1 MGVFGTERENAFDTT
16 MDLPLHVLR
25 TYFRDTAF
33 PLVQHHVETYNDMI
47 DNQIPNFIRASNP
60 HELELPG
67 GRYIR
72 VFVGGRD
79 GTDLKW
85 VPPTEDGFAVMPH
98 TCRLENKTYELT
110 LIATLEI
117 EYVTP
122 APITKIFKDV
132 EIGRIPLMLRS
143 NFCYLSRV
151 DGFEHGECKYELG
164 GYFIID
170 GAEKVLLTQETLGN
184 NMFYSGKRRV
194 VPKEPTE
201 YNFEDPAAFD
211 EKEEFYTGIR
221 SVSEDASRGPYSHF
235 LVLPPQNSFNEKD
248 SRLGQD
254 KRLAVITLA
263 GFSNPVPVLSV
274 FRALGVATDKE
285 LYDLMLI
292 GVIPKDRAQ
301 YDDLFYQLVLSHE
314 RLLQESEKTDL
325 EILAIE
331 THTRSKSEV
340 VRILHD
346 RVFPH
351 VPNDADTGKTFR
363 RKAYHLGIMLKMTFD
378 VVLNGVSTDRDNL
391 AFKRFQSSG
400 GLFFV
405 EFRRIFRET
414 SKSMLLD
421 LDKKVNQFERKLYEG
436 DKLANAFQPENVNR
450 FWKHYRLMN
459 EFLKSFKGAW
469 GGQDGIAQELS
480 RMSYAGVISH
490 LRRTNLPMDRTSNK
504 KEPRRFHA
512 SQFGLL
518 CPVDSPDGRNIGYI
532 KSLSIL
538 AQIST
543 AVPSS
548 RVQQV
553 LDASKHVKS
562 IDLVTPALWDPR
574 WTPVFLNSV
583 LVGVTNTPE
592 ELHRLLV
599 TTRREGGLNMSVS
612 LCWNRLDN
620 KYTITCDAGRP
631 IRPVYREG
639 TTAPDIAGKRW
650 SEILNHL
657 DYLDAAET
665 NTVRL
670 SFSFHPTRQSELH
683 TSFNLSALTGLIPF
697 ADHNPGT
704 RNAFAIAQ
712 TKQTC
717 SWYHTNYRKRFDTI
731 AIMLCNPQKP
741 LTQTWM
747 YNEIMGV
754 GGCMP
759 YGENVIVAITT
770 YGGHNQEDSV
780 MLNGTSMAR
789 GMFQSLYTHSY
800 DFAEALL
807 EPSSNREVDPLSRPH
822 TEFANVVTDPDM
834 KRKEDMDYTQLD
846 AEGIIKLGTVVSEKT
861 VLVGIRSPVL
871 DAAGEVKR
879 YNDVSA
885 FPKKGQ
891 RGRVDGIYRYTTREG
906 VHGVKI
912 RIVEERF
919 PEIGDKLGSRHSQ
932 KGTCGLILP
941 EEDMPFTARGVR
953 PDILFNPHA
962 LPTRMTIGQWI
973 ESSVGKVATK
983 MGAFIDGTPFTTS
996 GRAQTVRDMLREL
1009 KFEPYGSEVLYNGFT
1024 GEQMEVDIFMG
1035 STYYQRM
1042 KHMVEDKINYRTSGS
1057 MTLLTHQPLEGRAD
1071 GGGLRVGEMERD
1083 ALISHGVSK
1092 FLEESFME
1100 RSDASTLQFNK
1111 ETGQF
1116 DTSRDMIDVPWASS
1130 LYVSELKACHV
1141 SVNIKTT

>member
-1 MGVFGTERENAFDTT
+1 

-25 TYFRDTAF
+25 TYFKDNAF
-33 PLVQHHVETYNDMI
+33 PLVQHHVETYNDMV
-47 DNQIPNFIRASNP
+47 DTQIPNFIKASNP
-60 HELELPG
+60 QELELPD

-79 GTDLKW
+79 GTELKW
-85 VPPTEDGFAVMPH
+85 TPPTETGFAVMPH
-98 TCRLENKTYELT
+98 ACRLENKTYELT
-110 LIATLEI
+110 LTATLEI
-117 EYVTP
+117 EYLTP
-122 APITKIFKDV
+122 AVVTKVFKNI

-143 NFCYLSRV
+143 RYCYLSRV

-170 GAEKVLLTQETLGN
+170 GAEKVLLTQESLGN
-184 NMFYSGKRRV
+184 NMFYSGIRV
-194 VPKEPTE
+194 ATSRGEIE
-201 YNFEDPAAFD
+201 NDFEKTPSFA

-235 LVLPPQNSFNEKD
+235 LIIPPKNAYNEKET
-248 SRLGQD
+248 RLGQD
-254 KRLAVITLA
+254 KRLAIITLA
-263 GFSNPVPVLSV
+263 GFRNPVPLLSV
-274 FRALGVATDKE
+274 FRALGVSTDKD
-285 LYDLMLI
+285 LYDITFI
-292 GVIPKDRAQ
+292 GVLEKDRTR
-301 YDDLFYQLVLSHE
+301 YDDLFYQIVLSHE
-314 RLLQESEKTDL
+314 RLLQETEKTDL
-325 EILAIE
+325 DILVSE

-340 VRILHD
+340 VRNLHE
-346 RVFPH
+346 RIFPH
-351 VPNDADTGKTFR
+351 VANDADAGKTFR
-363 RKAYHLGIMLKMTFD
+363 RKAYHLGIMLKMTMD
-378 VVLNGVSTDRDNL
+378 VVLTRTVTDRDNL
-391 AFKRFQSSG
+391 AYKRFQSSG
-400 GLFFV
+400 ALFFV
-405 EFRRIFRET
+405 EFRRIFREI

-450 FWKHYRLMN
+450 YWKNYRLMN

-480 RMSYAGVISH
+480 RMSYAGTISH

-532 KSLSIL
+532 KSLSVL

-543 AVPSS
+543 AIPTEQV
-548 RVQQV
+548 RNV
-553 LDASKHVKS
+553 LDKSK
-562 IDLVTPALWDPR
+562 LVLPLDRIQTALWDPR
-574 WTPVFLNSV
+574 WTPIYLNS
-583 LVGVTNTPE
+583 
-592 ELHRLLV
+592 ELLGTSDKAEDLHTYLLGL
-599 TTRREGGLNMSVS
+599 RRSGALNMSVS
-612 LCWNRLDN
+612 LSWNRLN
-620 KYTITCDAGRP
+620 NVYTIVCDAGRP

-639 TTAPDIAGKRW
+639 TSAANISGKGW
-650 SEILNHL
+650 SEILKHL
-657 DYLDAAET
+657 DYIDAAET
-665 NTVRL
+665 DTIRL

-683 TSFNLSALTGLIPF
+683 TSFNLSALTCLIPF

-759 YGENVIVAITT
+759 YGENVLVAITT

-780 MLNGTSMAR
+780 MLNESSMGR

-800 DFAEALL
+800 DFAENML
-807 EPSSNREVDPLSRPH
+807 DPDTQTH
-822 TEFANVVTDPDM
+822 TEFANVVTDPEM

-871 DAAGEVKR
+871 DAKGEVKR

-891 RGRVDGIYRYTTREG
+891 RGRVDGIYRYSTPEG
-906 VHGVKI
+906 LHGVKI

-919 PEIGDKLGSRHSQ
+919 PVIGDKLGSRHSQ

-941 EEDMPFTARGVR
+941 EQDMPFTARGVR

-973 ESSVGKVATK
+973 ESVVGKIALK
-983 MGAFIDGTPFTTS
+983 MGVFIDGTPFTTS
-996 GRAQTVRDMLREL
+996 GRAQTVRDMLREM
-1009 KFEPYGSEVLYNGFT
+1009 KFEPYGSEVLYNGLT
-1024 GEQMEVDIFMG
+1024 GEQMEADIYMG

-1057 MTLLTHQPLEGRAD
+1057 KTLLTRQPLEGRAD

-1092 FLEESFME
+1092 FLEESFMD

-1116 DTSRDMIDVPWASS
+1116 DTSQDMIDVPWSAS
-1130 LYVSELKACHV
+1130 LYVNELKSCHV
-1141 SVNIKTT
+1141 SVNIKTA

>member
-1 MGVFGTERENAFDTT
+1 MSVFGGERENAFDTI

-25 TYFRDTAF
+25 TYFKDNAF
-33 PLVQHHVETYNDMI
+33 PLVQHHIETYNDMI
-47 DNQIPNFIRASNP
+47 DTQIPNFIRASNP
-60 HELELPG
+60 HELELPD

-79 GTDLKW
+79 GTELKW
-85 VPPTEDGFAVMPH
+85 TSPTDAGFAVMPH
-98 TCRLENKTYELT
+98 ACRLENTTYELT
-110 LIATLEI
+110 LTATLEI

-122 APITKIFKDV
+122 SVITKVFKDI

-143 NFCYLSRV
+143 KYCYLSRV
-151 DGFEHGECKYELG
+151 DGYEHGECKYELG

-170 GAEKVLLTQETLGN
+170 GAEKVLLTQEALGN
-184 NMFYSGKRRV
+184 NMFYSGKRS
-194 VPKEPTE
+194 PQAKGEAE
-201 YNFEDPAAFD
+201 YEFEDTVQSAGQ
-211 EKEEFYTGIR
+211 EEFYTGIR

-235 LVLPPQNSFNEKD
+235 LVIPPQNAYNEKEE
-248 SRLGQD
+248 RLGQD

-263 GFSNPVPVLSV
+263 GFKHPVPLLSV
-274 FRALGVATDKE
+274 FRALGVSTDKD
-285 LYDLMLI
+285 LYDITLL
-292 GVIPKDRAQ
+292 GVIERDRAQ
-301 YDDLFYQLVLSHE
+301 YDDLFFQLVLSHE
-314 RLLQESEKTDL
+314 RLLRESEKTDL
-325 EILAIE
+325 EILALE

-340 VRILHD
+340 VRTLHEK
-346 RVFPH
+346 VFPH
-351 VPNDADTGKTFR
+351 VDNDADAGKTFR
-363 RKAYHLGIMLKMTFD
+363 RKAYHLGLMLKMTMD
-378 VVLNGVSTDRDNL
+378 LILTGTPTDRDNL
-391 AFKRFQSSG
+391 AYKRFQSSG

-414 SKSMLLD
+414 SKGMLLD

-436 DKLANAFQPENVNR
+436 EKLATTFQPENVNR
-450 FWKHYRLMN
+450 YWKNYRLMN

-480 RMSYAGVISH
+480 RMSYAGTISH

-543 AVPSS
+543 SVPSATVKTVVES
-548 RVQQV
+548 SKLVIP
-553 LDASKHVKS
+553 LDRIS
-562 IDLVTPALWDPR
+562 TPLWDPR
-574 WTPVFLNSV
+574 WTPVYINSE
-583 LVGVTNTPE
+583 LVGASDE
-592 ELHRLLV
+592 GEKLHAFLLGM
-599 TTRREGGLNMSVS
+599 RRSGKLNMSVS
-612 LCWNRLDN
+612 LSWNRLN
-620 KYTITCDAGRP
+620 NTYTIMCDGGRP

-639 TTAPDIAGKRW
+639 TTSVDILGKGW

-657 DYLDAAET
+657 DYIDAAET
-665 NTVRL
+665 DTLRL
-670 SFSFHPTRQSELH
+670 SFSFHPTHRSELH
-683 TSFNLSALTGLIPF
+683 TSFTLSALTCLIPF

-759 YGENVIVAITT
+759 YGENVLVAITT

-780 MLNGTSMAR
+780 MINGSSMGR
-789 GMFQSLYTHSY
+789 GLFQSLYIHSY
-800 DFAEALL
+800 DFAESML
-807 EPSSNREVDPLSRPH
+807 DPDTHTH
-822 TEFANVVTDPDM
+822 TEVANVVTDPDM

-846 AEGIIKLGTVVSEKT
+846 PEGIVRLGTLVTEKT

-871 DAAGEVKR
+871 DAKGEVKR

-891 RGRVDGIYRYTTREG
+891 LGRVDGIYKYSTREG
-906 VHGVKI
+906 LTGVKL

-919 PEIGDKLGSRHSQ
+919 PVIGDKLGSRHSQ

-941 EEDMPFTARGVR
+941 EDDMPFTARGVR

-973 ESSVGKVATK
+973 ESSVGKIALK
-983 MGAFIDGTPFTTS
+983 MGTFIDGTPFTTTK
-996 GRAQTVRDMLREL
+996 RAQSVRDMLRDM
-1009 KFEPYGSEVLYNGFT
+1009 KFEPYGSEVLYNGQT
-1024 GEQMEVDIFMG
+1024 GEQMEADIYMG

-1057 MTLLTHQPLEGRAD
+1057 KTLLTRQPLEGRAD

-1083 ALISHGVSK
+1083 ALVSHGVSK
-1092 FLEESFME
+1092 FIEESFME

-1116 DTSRDMIDVPWASS
+1116 DTSQDMVRVPWAAS
-1130 LYVSELKACHV
+1130 LYMSELKSCHV
-1141 SVNIKTT
+1141 SVNIKTE

>member
-1 MGVFGTERENAFDTT
+1 
-16 MDLPLHVLR
+16 
-25 TYFRDTAF
+25 
-33 PLVQHHVETYNDMI
+33 MI

-98 TCRLENKTYELT
+98 ACRLENKTYELT
-110 LIATLEI
+110 LVATLEV
-117 EYVTP
+117 EYSTP
-122 APITKIFKDV
+122 APITKVFKDV
-132 EIGRIPLMLRS
+132 ELGRIPLMLRS
-143 NFCYLSRV
+143 KLCYLSRV

-184 NMFYSGKRRV
+184 NMFYSGKRTV
-194 VPKEPTE
+194 VPSGESEVSFEKPT
-201 YNFEDPAAFD
+201 AFA

-235 LVLPPQNSFNEKD
+235 LVIPPVVAYNEKEA
-248 SRLGQD
+248 RLGQD

-263 GFSNPVPVLSV
+263 GFKNPVPVLSV
-274 FRALGVATDKE
+274 LRALGVSTDKE
-285 LYDLMLI
+285 LYDLMCI
-292 GVIPKDRAQ
+292 GVIPNDRTK
-301 YDDLFYQLVLSHE
+301 YDDLFYQLILSHE
-314 RLLQESEKTDL
+314 RLLRESEKSDL
-325 EILAIE
+325 DILAME

-340 VRILHD
+340 VRILHE
-346 RVFPH
+346 RIFPH

-363 RKAYHLGIMLKMTFD
+363 RKAYHLALMLKMTFD
-378 VVLNGVSTDRDNL
+378 VVLTGKSTDRDNL

-414 SKSMLLD
+414 AKSMLLD

-436 DKLANAFQPENVNR
+436 EKLATAFQPENINR
-450 FWKHYRLMN
+450 YWKHYRLMN

-480 RMSYAGVISH
+480 RMSYAGAISH

-532 KSLSIL
+532 KSLSVL

-543 AVPSS
+543 AVPSA
-548 RVQQV
+548 QV
-553 LDASKHVKS
+553 KSALDASKLVRS
-562 IDLVTPALWDPR
+562 IDVLTPALWDPR
-574 WTPVFLNSV
+574 WTPIFLNSV
-583 LVGVTNTPE
+583 LIGISDRADD
-592 ELHRLLV
+592 LHRGLLAM
-599 TTRREGGLNMSVS
+599 RRKGDLSMSVS
-612 LCWNRLDN
+612 LSWNRLDN
-620 KYTITCDAGRP
+620 VYTIVSDAGRP

-639 TTAPDIAGKRW
+639 TTASDITGQGW
-650 SEILNHL
+650 SEILKHL
-657 DYLDAAET
+657 DYIDAAET
-665 NTVRL
+665 DTIRL

-683 TSFNLSALTGLIPF
+683 TSFNLSALTCLIPF

-780 MLNGTSMAR
+780 MLNASSMAR
-789 GMFQSLYTHSY
+789 GMFQSLYIHSY
-800 DFAEALL
+800 DIAESML
-807 EPSSNREVDPLSRPH
+807 DPETQTH

-846 AEGIIKLGTVVSEKT
+846 GEGIIKLGTLVTEKT

-871 DAAGEVKR
+871 DAKGDVKR
-879 YNDVSA
+879 YNDVSS

-891 RGRVDGIYRYTTREG
+891 RGRVDGIYRYTTSEG

-941 EEDMPFTARGVR
+941 EQDMPFTSRGVR

-973 ESSVGKVATK
+973 ESSVGKVATTF
-983 MGAFIDGTPFTTS
+983 GAFIDGTPFTTS

-1009 KFEPYGSEVLYNGFT
+1009 KFEPHGSEVLYNGFT

-1057 MTLLTHQPLEGRAD
+1057 KTLLTHQPLEGRAD

-1092 FLEESFME
+1092 FLEESFMD
-1100 RSDASTLQFNK
+1100 RSDATTLQFNK

-1116 DTSRDMIDVPWASS
+1116 DTSRDMLDVPWASS
-1130 LYVSELKACHV
+1130 LYVNELKSCHV
-1141 SVNIKTT
+1141 SVKLNTA